1 MKWMLFAVVAAAVIG
16 AAPAHADDITYLDD
30 LKAAGFDQPHNG
42 NSGMIESGHG
52 ICRALAAGAS
62 PDQIAQY
69 LYENSHLDSLEDGR
83 QLVGIAQQD
92 LCNG

>member
-1 MKWMLFAVVAAAVIG
+1 MKWMLFAAAAAVTS

-42 NSGMIESGHG
+42 NGGMIESGHG
-52 ICRALAAGAS
+52 IRRALAAGAS
-62 PDQIAQY
+62 PEQIAQY
-69 LYENSHLDSLEDGR
+69 LYENSHLSSLDEGR
-83 QLVGIAQQD
+83 QLVGIARQD